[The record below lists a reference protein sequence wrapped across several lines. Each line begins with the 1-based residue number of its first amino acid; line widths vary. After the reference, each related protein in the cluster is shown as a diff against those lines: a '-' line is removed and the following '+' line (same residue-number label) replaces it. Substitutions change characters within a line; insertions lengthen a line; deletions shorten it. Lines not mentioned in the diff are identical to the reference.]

1 MEDKYR
7 EIRIGV
13 FGGNAQNK
21 IDWLKHLYKFFM
33 LNEYND
39 RELTEKRI
47 FKSDF
52 SLRIPYYNNTIIL
65 LPFKEGSFK
74 MAEKT
79 GCPIIPMALTNTSAI

>member
-1 MEDKYR
+1 M
-7 EIRIGV
+7 

-33 LNEYND
+33 LNEYNE

-65 LPFKEGSFK
+65 LPFKEHVIDIDVKKRSEESIEEDLHFHYDK
-74 MAEKT
+74 YV
-79 GCPIIPMALTNTSAI
+79 